1 MIPFNLLAQQCAPM
15 VSPQTM
21 AAIVKVESGGDPL
34 AMWDNTA
41 RRQYRPATV
50 AQAQQIL
57 AALMAAGHKVDVGIG
72 QVDTENFAA
81 YGLNLSN
88 VFNACTNLH
97 AAGEIL
103 QSNYQKAALVYGPGQ
118 LALYHAF
125 EGYNSGRLIGDSSYA
140 NKVLY
145 AAGLPVVIGPDGG
158 LHYAVRKHPVNP
170 FPMLGWP
177 GINTVS
183 WKIG

>member
-1 MIPFNLLAQQCAPM
+1 MIPFPVLAKQCAPM
-15 VSPQTM
+15 VATQTM

-41 RRQYRPATV
+41 KREYRPATV
-50 AQAQQIL
+50 TQAQKIL
-57 AALMAAGHKVDVGIG
+57 SALMAAGHKVDVGIG

-97 AAGEIL
+97 VAGEIL
-103 QSNYQKAALVYGPGQ
+103 QTNYLGAEMTYGPGQ
-118 LALYHAF
+118 VALYHAF
-125 EGYNSGRLIGDSSYA
+125 EGYNSGKLVGDSVYA
-140 NKVLY
+140 NKVLH
-145 AAGLPVVIGPDGG
+145 AAGLPVQVGSDGG
-158 LHYAVRKHPVNP
+158 LRYAVRQHPVNP

-177 GINTVS
+177 GIKTVS